1 MDKHKPN
8 IFHKRFN
15 RIKPPDRPLKN
26 DGPHEAGIWDK
37 PDGNTANMYPE
48 NAGIFNDNSPA
59 KRMPMDNDIRQYQD
73 IQDGYFKH
81 NLNPVG
87 RAKMAMR
94 FQQIELLK
102 DNAKLAL
109 ANGDHLEMQ
118 KGRFSL
124 RNLDNGNPVKVWYP
138 NRNPNGKPRKFSGR
152 IMKSDSVEV
161 YGKNGKSIRFEYRDI
176 DTRNSK
182 IGNVVN
188 IVLKDSWR

>member
-8 IFHKRFN
+8 IFPKRYD
-15 RIKPPDRPLKN
+15 RIKSPDRPIRD
-26 DGPHEAGIWDK
+26 DGPYQAGIWDK
-37 PDGNTANMYPE
+37 PDGNTASMYPDK
-48 NAGIFNDNSPA
+48 AGLFNDNSPA
-59 KRMPMDNDIRQYQD
+59 KRMPMDNDIRQYQE

-81 NLNPVG
+81 NLNPIN
-87 RAKMAMR
+87 RAKMANR

-102 DNAKLAL
+102 DKSKLDL
-109 ANGDHLEMQ
+109 ANGQHLEMQ
-118 KGRFSL
+118 NAKFSL
-124 RNLDNGNPVKVWYP
+124 RNLENGNPVKVWYP
-138 NRNPNGKPRKFSGR
+138 NKNPNGKPRRFAGR
-152 IMKSDSVEV
+152 IKKSDSVEV